1 MSLTTIG
8 MWENRKRKNLSLWQ
22 IGCTMCTTGIPDLL
36 AAKGLKLMILYHAWP
51 WGYKTFFMLNSA
63 EHEISVAHKKLN
75 VENT

>member
-36 AAKGLKLMILYHAWP
+36 AAKGLKLMIEWQVCLDP
-51 WGYKTFFMLNSA
+51 DLTTPL
-63 EHEISVAHKKLN
+63 V
-75 VENT
+75 